1 MKYKF
6 YASLF
11 IIILFLLGCSIQPN
25 QPQGNPPAQTSYQEP
40 GLTVADAASDN
51 LPDIIGGP
59 ESKTR
64 TGAHPPRIPNIV
76 FYHGP
81 SNKKLAALTFDDGPD
96 VHYTTEILKILK
108 QHGIKAT
115 FFIVG
120 SRAEAHPEM
129 VKRIHEEGHAIG
141 NHTWDHPNLKKIS
154 MTQIKS
160 EVDRTD
166 RLLTSLIGY
175 KPHIFRPPY
184 GIANASDIKELGRLG
199 YKVIDWSVDTR
210 DWAGTSPDRIIEY
223 VHKEATPGA
232 IVLEHCAGGRHE
244 KLDNTIEAL
253 PRIISYFK
261 ERGYR
266 FVTIPELL
274 HIRR

>member
-1 MKYKF
+1 MKHKF

-25 QPQGNPPAQTSYQEP
+25 QPQGNPPAQTSYQGP

-64 TGAHPPRIPNIV
+64 TGTHPPRIPNIV
-76 FYHGP
+76 FHHGP

-141 NHTWDHPNLKKIS
+141 NHTWDHPNLKKIT

-184 GIANASDIKELGRLG
+184 GFANASDIKELGRLG

-210 DWAGTSPDRIIEY
+210 DWAGTPPDRIIEY

-274 HIRR
+274 HIHR